1 MKNKFWYGASGAA
14 LLCAWGLSAGMDPAL
29 AQSVAPRAT
38 GNVLP
43 PVSVD
48 APAAP
53 RARPA
58 VARPAPR
65 SGTTRRSA
73 TPRTRAVEAP
83 VAQPLVS
90 TAASPGQVVGYVATT
105 AGTGTKNDTPIVQV
119 PQTINVITA
128 DQIRDQGAQ
137 SVSQALGY
145 TPGVSV
151 GNFGALSP
159 TDAYTRI
166 RGFRADQYLDGT
178 RLPIRGDGAASYA
191 IEPYGLERI
200 EVLKGPASGLY
211 GSSGPGGIIN
221 MVSKRPTA
229 VPFAEFM
236 LQTGSFN
243 RAQLNF
249 DLGGPVTSDKQ
260 FLYRVTGVMRE
271 ADTQVRY
278 AEDNRRFIA
287 PSLTWQPTN
296 QTSLTFL
303 GHYSEEQSRWPF
315 FNLVPPAGSLLP
327 NPFGQI
333 PRFTNTGEPNYDRL
347 DRSQYGVGY
356 AFEHRFNNDLVFR
369 QNVRYGEV
377 RSKVDAVANVFGFF
391 FTNDFRTTTRV
402 PIDVL
407 DQADALTVDNQM
419 LAKFDTGPLSHSVV
433 AGVDYRDEDSRRIF
447 KQGGPSFLDI
457 FSPVYGQFIPPPSVV
472 ADNSATKE
480 VQTGLY
486 LQDQIKLGSLLVS
499 LGGRADWVDSR
510 VSNFINGQAIGQNDF
525 ATTGRV
531 GVSYLFDN
539 GVVPYVSYATSFQP
553 VTGLSATGTA
563 FQPSTGEQYEVGV
576 KYQPVG
582 TNTLYTL
589 AMFDLTQQNVVTSDV
604 FGFRRQTGEINVR
617 GVEFEARTEI
627 TRSFSLI
634 ASYAYLDA
642 KITSSLR
649 PGEIGRRPAET
660 PMHQAAFWGQYQFLD
675 GTLNGLKVAAGV
687 RYVGDTED
695 DSHRLSIP
703 DYALLDARIA
713 YDFSALSPQFRGASL
728 SVNGFNLTDRYYVTG
743 CFGAN
748 ATACA
753 LGQGRKILATLAYRW
768 GS

>member
-1 MKNKFWYGASGAA
+1 MNNRFWYGASCAA
-14 LLCAWGLSAGMDPAL
+14 LLCVYGVWAADNQAL
-29 AQSVAPRAT
+29 AQSGSPRAASSDLPPVTVEAPRERAAARRAAVRSSSPRGVAPRAR
-38 GNVLP
+38 V
-43 PVSVD
+43 
-48 APAAP
+48 
-53 RARPA
+53 
-58 VARPAPR
+58 
-65 SGTTRRSA
+65 
-73 TPRTRAVEAP
+73 VEAP
-83 VAQPLVS
+83 PAPAIS
-90 TAASPGQVVGYVATT
+90 TAASPGQARGYVATV
-105 AGTGTKNDTPIVQV
+105 AGTGTKSDTPIVQI
-119 PQTINVITA
+119 PQSINVVTA

-151 GNFGALSP
+151 NNFGALSP

-221 MVSKRPTA
+221 MVSKRPTP
-229 VPFAEFM
+229 VPFAEIQ
-236 LQTGSFN
+236 LQTGSYN
-243 RAQLNF
+243 RAQLGF
-249 DLGGPVTSDKQ
+249 DAGGPITSDKQ
-260 FLYRVTGVMRE
+260 FLYRLTGLVRD

-287 PSLTWQPTN
+287 PALTWQPTN

-303 GHYSEEQSRWPF
+303 GHYSEEKSNWPF
-315 FNLVPPAGSLLP
+315 FNLVPPGGSLLP

-333 PRFTNTGEPNYDRL
+333 PRSTNTGEPGYDRL

-356 AFEHRFNNDLVFR
+356 AFEHRFNNDLIVR
-369 QNVRYGEV
+369 QNLRYGEV
-377 RSKVDAVANVFGFF
+377 KSQVDAVANVFGFF
-391 FTNDFRTTTRV
+391 FTNDSRTTTRV
-402 PIDVL
+402 PINVYDS
-407 DQADALTVDNQM
+407 ADALTVDNQV
-419 LAKFDTGPLSHSVV
+419 LAKFNTGFLSHSVV
-433 AGVDYRDEDSRRIF
+433 AGLDYRDEDSRRIF

-457 FSPVYGQFIPPPSVV
+457 YAPVYGQFIPAPSVV
-472 ADNSATKE
+472 AENSATKE
-480 VQTGLY
+480 QQLGLY
-486 LQDQIKLGSLLVS
+486 LQDQIRLGSWLLS

-510 VSNFINGQAIGQNDF
+510 VSNFNNSLTVNQNEF

-553 VTGLSATGTA
+553 VPGLSAAGTP
-563 FQPSTGEQYEVGV
+563 FTPSTGEQYEVGV

-582 TNTLYTL
+582 TNSLYTL
-589 AMFDLTQQNVVTSDV
+589 ALFDLTQQNVLTSDI

-617 GVEFEARTEI
+617 GVEFEAKAEL

-649 PGEIGRRPAET
+649 PAEIGRRPAET
-660 PMHQAAFWGQYQFLD
+660 PTHQAAFWSQYQFLE
-675 GTLNGLKVAAGV
+675 GQLNGLKLAAGV

-695 DSHRLSIP
+695 DSHTLRIP
-703 DYALLDARIA
+703 AYALLDARIA
-713 YDFSALSPQFRGASL
+713 YDFGALRPDFRGASFAL
-728 SVNGFNLTDRYYVTG
+728 SMFNLTDKYYVTG

-753 LGQGRKILATLAYRW
+753 LGQGRKVLATLAYRW

>member
-1 MKNKFWYGASGAA
+1 MNNRFWYGASCAA
-14 LLCAWGLSAGMDPAL
+14 LLCAYGVWAGANQAL
-29 AQSVAPRAT
+29 AQSGSPRAASSDLPPVTVEAPRERAAARRAAVRSRSPRGVAPRAR
-38 GNVLP
+38 VIE
-43 PVSVD
+43 

-53 RARPA
+53 AISS
-58 VARPAPR
+58 AP
-65 SGTTRRSA
+65 
-73 TPRTRAVEAP
+73 
-83 VAQPLVS
+83 
-90 TAASPGQVVGYVATT
+90 SPGHVRGYVATV
-105 AGTGTKNDTPIVQV
+105 AGTGTKSNTPIVQI
-119 PQTINVITA
+119 PQSINVVTA

-151 GNFGALSP
+151 SNFGALSP

-229 VPFAEFM
+229 VPFAEVQM
-236 LQTGSFN
+236 QTGSYN
-243 RAQLNF
+243 RAQLGF
-249 DLGGPVTSDKQ
+249 DAGGPITSDKQ
-260 FLYRVTGVMRE
+260 FLYRLTGLVRD

-287 PSLTWQPTN
+287 PALTWQPTN

-303 GHYSEEQSRWPF
+303 GHYSEEKSNWPF
-315 FNLVPPAGSLLP
+315 FNLVPPRGSLLP

-333 PRFTNTGEPNYDRL
+333 PRSTNTGEPGYDRL

-356 AFEHRFNNDLVFR
+356 AFEHRFNNDLIVR
-369 QNVRYGEV
+369 QSLRYGEV
-377 RSKVDAVANVFGFF
+377 KSQVDAVANVFGFF
-391 FTNDFRTTTRV
+391 FTNDSRTTTRV
-402 PIDVL
+402 PISVYD
-407 DQADALTVDNQM
+407 AANALTVDNQV
-419 LAKFDTGPLSHSVV
+419 LAKFNTGFLSHSVV
-433 AGVDYRDEDSRRIF
+433 AGLDYRDEDSRRIF

-457 FSPVYGQFIPPPSVV
+457 YAPVYGQFIPPPSFV
-472 ADNSATKE
+472 AENSATKE
-480 VQTGLY
+480 QQLGLY
-486 LQDQIKLGSLLVS
+486 LQDQIRLDSWLLS

-510 VSNFINGQAIGQNDF
+510 VSNFNNNRTVNQNDF

-539 GVVPYVSYATSFQP
+539 GVAPYVSYATSFQP
-553 VTGLSATGTA
+553 VTGLSAAGTP
-563 FQPSTGEQYEVGV
+563 FTPSTGEQYEVGV
-576 KYQPVG
+576 KYQPAG
-582 TNTLYTL
+582 TNSLYTL
-589 AMFDLTQQNVVTSDV
+589 ALFDLTQQNVLTSDI

-617 GVEFEARTEI
+617 GLEFEARTEL

-649 PGEIGRRPAET
+649 TAEIGRRPAET
-660 PMHQAAFWGQYQFLD
+660 PTHQAAFWSQYQFLE
-675 GTLNGLKVAAGV
+675 GQLNGLKLAAGV
-687 RYVGDTED
+687 RYIGDTED
-695 DSHRLSIP
+695 DSHTLRIP
-703 DYALLDARIA
+703 AYALLDARIA
-713 YDFSALSPQFRGASL
+713 YDFGALRPELRGASFA
-728 SVNGFNLTDRYYVTG
+728 VNMFNLTDKYYVTG

>member
-1 MKNKFWYGASGAA
+1 M
-14 LLCAWGLSAGMDPAL
+14 
-29 AQSVAPRAT
+29 
-38 GNVLP
+38 
-43 PVSVD
+43 SVD
-48 APAAP
+48 APAAQ
-53 RARPA
+53 RSRPA
-58 VARPAPR
+58 VARSRTVTA
-65 SGTTRRSA
+65 RRSA
-73 TPRTRAVEAP
+73 SARTTAVQTPT
-83 VAQPLVS
+83 VS
-90 TAASPGQVVGYVATT
+90 SATVGTAASPGQLTGYVTSV
-105 AGTGTKNDTPIVQV
+105 AGSGTKSDTPIVQV

-151 GNFGALSP
+151 NNFGALSP

-178 RLPIRGDGAASYA
+178 RLPIRGDGAASFA

-211 GSSGPGGIIN
+211 GSSSPGGLIN

-229 VPFAEFM
+229 VPFAEVL
-236 LQTGSFN
+236 LQSGSWN
-243 RAQLNF
+243 LAQIGF
-249 DLGGPVTSDKQ
+249 DAGGPITSDKQ
-260 FLYRVTGVMRE
+260 FLYRVTGLMRDS
-271 ADTQVRY
+271 DTQVRY

-287 PSLTWQPTN
+287 PALTWQPSN
-296 QTSLTFL
+296 QTKLTLL
-303 GHYSEEQSRWPF
+303 GNYSEENSRWPF

-333 PRFTNTGEPNYDRL
+333 PRFTNTGEPGRDRL

-356 AFEHRFNNDLVFR
+356 AFEHRFSNDLVVR
-369 QNVRYGEV
+369 QNLRYGEV
-377 RSKVDAVANVFGFF
+377 KSQVDAVANVFGFF

-402 PIDVL
+402 PISVFDS
-407 DQADALTVDNQM
+407 ANALTIDNQV
-419 LAKFDTGPLSHSVV
+419 LAKFGTGPLSHAVV
-433 AGVDYRDEDSRRIF
+433 AGVDYRDEDSRRTF

-457 FSPVYGQFIPPPSVV
+457 YSPVYGQPILPPSIV
-472 ADNSATKE
+472 AENSATKE

-486 LQDQIKLGSLLVS
+486 LQDQIKLGSVLFS

-510 VSNFINGQAIGQNDF
+510 VSNFNNNLTVTQNDF

-539 GVVPYVSYATSFQP
+539 GFVPYVSYATSFQP
-553 VTGLSATGTA
+553 VTGLSAAGEA
-563 FQPSTGEQYEVGV
+563 FRPSTGEQYEAGI
-576 KYQPVG
+576 KFQPVG
-582 TNTLYTL
+582 TNSIYTL
-589 AMFDLTQQNVVTSDV
+589 AVFDLTQQNVLTSDI
-604 FGFRRQTGEINVR
+604 FGFRRQTGEVNVR
-617 GVEFEARTEI
+617 GVELEARTEI

-642 KITSSLR
+642 RITRSLR
-649 PGEIGRRPAET
+649 PAELGRRPAET
-660 PMHQAAFWGQYQFLD
+660 PTNQAALWGQYQFLD
-675 GTLNGLKVAAGV
+675 GPLNGLKLATGV

-703 DYALLDARIA
+703 SYALLDARIA
-713 YDFSALSPQFRGASL
+713 YDFGALRPQFRGASL
-728 SVNGFNLTDRYYVTG
+728 AINGFNLTDKYYVTG

-753 LGQGRKILATLAYRW
+753 LGQGRKIMATLAYRW
-768 GS
+768 GP